1 MPDLPGFSLYITP
14 PSRPY
19 RTAGMSCLL
28 FGSALNAEGRL
39 FFFLV
44 LALGLLDDLLSFA
57 AGNILVADE
66 LLGEVAA
73 GLGH

>member
-1 MPDLPGFSLYITP
+1 MPDSPGFFLYINP
-14 PSRPY
+14 RAAHIG
-19 RTAGMSCLL
+19 RLGMSCLL

>member
-1 MPDLPGFSLYITP
+1 MPDLPGFSLYINH
-14 PSRPY
+14 RAAHVG
-19 RTAGMSCLL
+19 RLGMSFLL
-28 FGSALNAEGRL
+28 LCFALNAEGRL

-44 LALGLLDDLLSFA
+44 LALGLLDNLLGFA

>member
-1 MPDLPGFSLYITP
+1 
-14 PSRPY
+14 
-19 RTAGMSCLL
+19 MSCLL

-44 LALGLLDDLLSFA
+44 LALGLLDDLLSFG

>member
-1 MPDLPGFSLYITP
+1 MPDLPGFYLYINH
-14 PSRPY
+14 RAAHIG
-19 RTAGMSCLL
+19 RLGMSCLL
-28 FGSALNAEGRL
+28 FGSALNAEGGL

-44 LALGLLDDLLSFA
+44 LALGLLDNLLGFGA
-57 AGNILVADE
+57 ENILIADE

>member
-1 MPDLPGFSLYITP
+1 MPDLPGVSLYINH
-14 PSRPY
+14 RAAHIG
-19 RTAGMSCLL
+19 RLGMSCLL
-28 FGSALNAEGRL
+28 FGSALIAEGRL

-44 LALGLLDDLLSFA
+44 LALGLLDNLLGFA